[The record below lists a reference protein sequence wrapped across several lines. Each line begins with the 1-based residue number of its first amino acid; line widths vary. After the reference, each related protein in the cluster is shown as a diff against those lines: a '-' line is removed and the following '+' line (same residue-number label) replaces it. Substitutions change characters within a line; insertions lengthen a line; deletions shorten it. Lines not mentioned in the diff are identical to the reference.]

1 MTCSP
6 LLGCLGIL
14 VLSCNALVADAVS
27 RTSETAIRGTVI
39 EGYVGASAFPS
50 RTSEQSTVAALAQ
63 GEPPA
68 APVLPRHSA
77 LRPTIRLKS
86 GETTNAGTAS
96 IVRISPSEEP
106 MLLTCLHIFGESGGL
121 AKDIPSNR
129 LDTAVQEIGLSGIEG
144 DARLARASGALIS
157 TGYIFS
163 QGRGGDVAAFRL
175 QSYQGATVL
184 SLAAENPTPGQW
196 VWVVGDEYASRPPA
210 QRAFPLQVVSA
221 ESNGD
226 LALVPHKKF
235 DTRGFSGAP
244 IVDAHMTVV
253 GVYGGRRGIQ
263 PDGSYTSLWG
273 VSAEGVRSHLARSK
287 K

>member
-1 MTCSP
+1 M
-6 LLGCLGIL
+6 
-14 VLSCNALVADAVS
+14 
-27 RTSETAIRGTVI
+27 
-39 EGYVGASAFPS
+39 F
-50 RTSEQSTVAALAQ
+50 
-63 GEPPA
+63 
-68 APVLPRHSA
+68 
-77 LRPTIRLKS
+77 
-86 GETTNAGTAS
+86 
-96 IVRISPSEEP
+96 
-106 MLLTCLHIFGESGGL
+106 LTCLHIFGAGGGL
-121 AKDIPSNR
+121 AKDIPSNQ
-129 LDTAVQEIGLSGIEG
+129 LDTAVQEIRFSGIEG
-144 DARLARASGALIS
+144 EALLGRASGALII

-175 QSYQGATVL
+175 QNYQGATLL
-184 SLAAENPTPGQW
+184 SLAAENPKPGQW
-196 VWVVGDEYASRPPA
+196 VWVVGDEYPSRPRG
-210 QRAFPLQVVSA
+210 QRALPLQVVSA

-244 IVDAHMTVV
+244 IVDSHMAVV